1 MIRKILGVMGSGKNI
16 DDKSEARLY
25 RDLLRHEAKIGG
37 ELFGP
42 VPNGGRREFFCLDEH
57 TWVWHEEW
65 TDGGGNKKIR
75 TTRYDVR
82 DTGIVKVQDGQ
93 HYQKVT
99 KSEAEKL
106 YRAAKLYQKR
116 INSEIYS
123 AVAPK
128 Q

>member
-1 MIRKILGVMGSGKNI
+1 MIKRILGVMGTKGPVDS
-16 DDKSEARLY
+16 KSAKLY
-25 RDLLRHEAKIGG
+25 RDLLRHEARIGG

-42 VPNGGRREFFCLDEH
+42 IPKGGRREFFCLDEH

-65 TDGGGNKKIR
+65 KDKKGSRQVR

-99 KSEAEKL
+99 KTEAEKL
-106 YRAAKLYQKR
+106 YKAAKLYQKR
-116 INSEIYS
+116 VNNEIYK
-123 AVAPK
+123 AVMP

>member
-1 MIRKILGVMGSGKNI
+1 MGLFSMLGLAAPKNNES
-16 DDKSEARLY
+16 KQAKLY

-42 VPNGGRREFFCLDEH
+42 VPPGGRREFFCLDEH

-65 TDGGGNKKIR
+65 KDAKGNPQVR

-82 DTGIVKVQDGQ
+82 GSGIVKVQDGK
-93 HYQKVT
+93 HYQKVS
-99 KSEAEKL
+99 KEEAQKL
-106 YRAAKLYQKR
+106 YKAAKLYQKR
-116 INSEIYS
+116 VNNELYK
-123 AVAPK
+123 AVLPP

>member
-1 MIRKILGVMGSGKNI
+1 MIRRLLGVMGAKNPG
-16 DDKSEARLY
+16 DKDKSEARLY

-42 VPNGGRREFFCLDEH
+42 IPPGGRREFFCLDEH

-65 TDGGGNKKIR
+65 KDAKGNQQIR

-99 KSEAEKL
+99 KAEAEKL
-106 YRAAKLYQKR
+106 YKAAKLYQKR
-116 INSEIYS
+116 INNEIYKATLPS
-123 AVAPK
+123 
-128 Q
+128 